1 MNEHLYVNAHGLRL
15 IQEYEGAPRLKARLC
30 EGNSFEL
37 SYGVTFD
44 LNGNPFNA
52 DSTCTPEESGALF
65 RNALELFERG
75 VRELVTVPLNSNQF
89 SGLTAFAWN
98 VGLQNF
104 AGSSVL
110 RRVNE
115 NRMDDAAAC
124 FGMWIF
130 ATNGAG
136 HKQAMRG
143 LLRRRYSESALFMG
157 YNWTQACSD
166 DAIALQ
172 REIPDT
178 LPGTDRVI
186 YKTPFKDV
194 LSVAQRYPLAPADEL
209 VLNTPAPPLATSGS
223 KEAVGAG
230 PLSSPS
236 PSVVPH
242 PPSVSPAPTVVPS
255 TPAEKPAMPSAPSV
269 ASRAPSTPGGVI
281 VTGPKPASN
290 TGAAPPGSA
299 KPPAQP
305 PVIAGQD
312 GTKPKSPWTVQPED
326 VHYKIDPGAG
336 LKPLEDSDRAKAF
349 YWQRTFMFVIYL
361 GGAGLFGNAFKAGSE
376 VLMSHAALM
385 SVVLDLIVPLAITL
399 SMIVVGA
406 VGKSWADWRRHR
418 AQQKASQG
426 LY

>member
-230 PLSSPS
+230 PLSSFS

-255 TPAEKPAMPSAPSV
+255 TPAEKP
-269 ASRAPSTPGGVI
+269 
-281 VTGPKPASN
+281 
-290 TGAAPPGSA
+290 A

>member
-1 MNEHLYVNAHGLRL
+1 MNEHLYVNEHGLRL

-52 DSTCTPEESGALF
+52 DSTCTPEESDALF
-65 RNALELFERG
+65 RNALQIFERG

-98 VGLQNF
+98 IGLTNF

-136 HKQAMRG
+136 HKQALRG

-157 YNWTQACSD
+157 YSWTQACDD

-172 REIPDT
+172 REIPET

-186 YKTPFKDV
+186 YRTPFKDV
-194 LSVAQRYPLAPADEL
+194 LAVAQRYPLAPADEL
-209 VLNTPAPPLATSGS
+209 VLTQPAPPLATSGS

-236 PSVVPH
+236 PSVVP
-242 PPSVSPAPTVVPS
+242 PAPKVSPAQTVP
-255 TPAEKPAMPSAPSV
+255 PAPVEKQASAIPAPSV
-269 ASRAPSTPGGVI
+269 KPAPAPAPMPSLPTL
-281 VTGPKPASN
+281 PKPS
-290 TGAAPPGSA
+290 
-299 KPPAQP
+299 AQP
-305 PVIAGQD
+305 PVVAGQD

-418 AQQKASQG
+418 AQQRASQG

>member
-1 MNEHLYVNAHGLRL
+1 MNEHAFTNAHGLRL
-15 IQEYEGAPRLKARLC
+15 ITEFEGAPRLTARLC
-30 EGNSFEL
+30 EGGKFEL
-37 SYGVTFD
+37 GYGVTFN
-44 LNGNPFNA
+44 LEGAPFKEG
-52 DSTCTPEESGALF
+52 DTCTPEYADALF
-65 RNALELFERG
+65 RHALKLFEDG
-75 VRELVTVPLNSNQF
+75 VREAVTVPLNGDEF
-89 SGLTAFAWN
+89 SALVAFAYN
-98 VGLQNF
+98 VGMENF
-104 AGSSVL
+104 RSSSVL

-130 ATNGAG
+130 ATKDG
-136 HKQAMRG
+136 HKQALRG
-143 LLRRRYSESALFMG
+143 LLRRRYAEACLFMS
-157 YNWTQACSD
+157 YDWTQACD
-166 DAIALQ
+166 IDAIALQ

-194 LSVAQRYPLAPADEL
+194 LSVAQRYPLVPADEL
-209 VLNTPAPPLATSGS
+209 VLTQPAPPLATSGS
-223 KEAVGAG
+223 KVATGSV
-230 PLSSPS
+230 PVVPPS
-236 PSVVPH
+236 PAGTTS
-242 PPSVSPAPTVVPS
+242 PSVSPAPTVVPS
-255 TPAEKPAMPSAPSV
+255 SPAKKPEAIPAPPQPP
-269 ASRAPSTPGGVI
+269 RAPVPAPL
-281 VTGPKPASN
+281 PK
-290 TGAAPPGSA
+290 
-299 KPPAQP
+299 PAQP
-305 PVIAGQD
+305 PVVAGQD